1 MKAQGSHETCNIKY
15 EMNKRTVILKAII
28 ALILLY
34 AFIMT
39 FVDNLF
45 SALSM
50 SSQTQMDIFISEKMV
65 PGVISMLS
73 MVYCLYCLFSK
84 K

>member
-1 MKAQGSHETCNIKY
+1 
-15 EMNKRTVILKAII
+15 MNKRTVILKAII

-50 SSQTQMDIFISEKMV
+50 SPQTQMDIFISEKKV

>member
-1 MKAQGSHETCNIKY
+1 
-15 EMNKRTVILKAII
+15 MNKRTVILKAII

>member
-1 MKAQGSHETCNIKY
+1 MKVLI
-15 EMNKRTVILKAII
+15 KAITS
-28 ALILLY
+28 LILLY

-45 SALSM
+45 SVLSM
-50 SSQTQMDIFISEKMV
+50 SPQTQMDIFISEKIV

-73 MVYCLYCLFSK
+73 MVYCFYCLFSK
-84 K
+84 R

>member
-1 MKAQGSHETCNIKY
+1 MK
-15 EMNKRTVILKAII
+15 KRTVILKAIV

-39 FVDNLF
+39 FVDNVF
-45 SALSM
+45 SVLLM
-50 SSQTQMDIFISEKMV
+50 SPQTQMDIFISEKIV

-73 MVYCLYCLFSK
+73 MVYCFYSLFSK
-84 K
+84 R

>member
-1 MKAQGSHETCNIKY
+1 
-15 EMNKRTVILKAII
+15 MNKRTVILKAII

-50 SSQTQMDIFISEKMV
+50 SPQTQMDIFISEKKV
-65 PGVISMLS
+65 PGVLS
-73 MVYCLYCLFSK
+73 ILAMVYCLYCLFSNK
-84 K
+84 

>member
-1 MKAQGSHETCNIKY
+1 
-15 EMNKRTVILKAII
+15 MNKRTVILKAIV

-39 FVDNLF
+39 FVDNVF
-45 SALSM
+45 SVLSM
-50 SSQTQMDIFISEKMV
+50 SPQTQMDIFISEKIV

>member
-1 MKAQGSHETCNIKY
+1 
-15 EMNKRTVILKAII
+15 
-28 ALILLY
+28 
-34 AFIMT
+34 
-39 FVDNLF
+39 
-45 SALSM
+45 
-50 SSQTQMDIFISEKMV
+50 MDIFISEKMV